1 PEKYEV
7 HFISMEAE
15 DLDGNTIEVVRGDT
29 ENGLMH
35 WKLHFQES
43 VGFQESYSFVTTMY
57 MHTLF
62 LLTVP
67 QEFEYQLRFLKY
79 PVMPYVLSKAGFALS
94 FQGGEGSLIPNEVIP
109 DSRVTNLEPFDETPF
124 ESNLRLF
131 TENILTTRSTVVTV
145 DAWGWLSYDE
155 IITLENTGGKALV
168 ATHFVIPAYAQ
179 NIRIYDEVGIL
190 ALSQRT
196 ISTITNR
203 TNDVFIYLGN
213 DRFGAN
219 GFAPTYK
226 YTFRVS
232 YVVRASAY
240 QSEVPGGIQ
249 LDIPMSHMLDYVIL
263 SHTID
268 VVFPVSVAPRNAT
281 EGYRTLYGIF
291 DTTYRYVVYNQTFR
305 NAFSITVVYNPTLG
319 AAARPLLFSLI
330 MGIIAAFYVS
340 YRKVE
345 LPEEI
350 VGPKGDYGTDISQ
363 SRQIGAPSEL
373 LNDFANLYSRKTALN
388 MDLEKLDASRR
399 RGKVKK
405 REYMMRERDLKDQ
418 IEEIDSKLP
427 KVKEDMTRYGP
438 RYRDLVAQL
447 ELQDERIQGAK
458 AGLRQLLLR
467 KKKQRISR
475 VAFEK
480 SRQDYLKTIQKAT
493 SATDRILLS
502 IQEEGGEF

>member
-1 PEKYEV
+1 
-7 HFISMEAE
+7 IQ
-15 DLDGNTIEVVRGDT
+15 VVRSDN

-35 WKLHFQES
+35 WKLHFQEP
-43 VGFQESYSFVTTMY
+43 VGFQESYSFETTMY

-62 LLTVP
+62 RLTVP
-67 QEFEYQLRFLKY
+67 REFEYQLRFLKY

-94 FQGGEGSLIPNEVIP
+94 FGNEGSLIPNEAPP
-109 DSRVTNLEPFDETPF
+109 DSRVTILAPFDETPF

-155 IITLENTGGKALV
+155 TITLENTGGSPLV
-168 ATHFVIPAYAQ
+168 ATHFAIPAYAH

-190 ALSQRT
+190 ALSQKT

-232 YVVRASAY
+232 YVVQASAY
-240 QSEVPGGIQ
+240 QTEAPGGTQ
-249 LDIPMSHMLDYVIL
+249 LDIPMAHMWDYVIL

-268 VVFPVSVAPRNAT
+268 VVFPVSVAPVDAT

-291 DTTYRYVVYNQTFR
+291 DTTYRYVAYNQTFR

-350 VGPKGDYGTDISQ
+350 VGPKGDFDSDISQ
-363 SRQIGAPSEL
+363 PRQVGAPSEL

-427 KVKEDMTRYGP
+427 KVKEDMSRYGP

-458 AGLRQLLLR
+458 AGLRQLLVR

-475 VAFEK
+475 IAFEK

-502 IQEEGGEF
+502 IQEEAGDTR